1 LATGG
6 KGLTPTV
13 TVTTSKSQSG
23 VELELSSIMKA
34 ARTISGEIILN
45 RLVTKLMR
53 IIVENAGAQRGVLLL
68 EQNGRLM
75 LVAEWTLGQA
85 EEPTGQFRT
94 LAENETRMPT
104 AIVQYVT
111 RTGESVVIGNATSA
125 ELFTKDPYIVRA
137 KPRSVLCAPLVNQGR
152 RVGVVYL
159 ENNLVE
165 DAFTAERLQ
174 VLELLSAQAALSI
187 QNAEAYATLEQKVV
201 ERTAQLSERNQ
212 DLSNALEQLK
222 AAQEQ
227 LVMQEKLAALG
238 TTTAGIAH
246 EIKNPLNFINNFAQS
261 AVELTSELLETIES
275 NRERLDKDVASEFD
289 EILPMLQQSVQ
300 KVDEHGR
307 RANGILGQMLLHARG
322 ERSAREMVDLNQ
334 LIGRSILLGIEAIQ
348 RRDAHF
354 NVKVEHDL
362 DGAIGSLRIAPQ
374 DFTRVV
380 VNIVTNAWYA
390 LHEKRRSSGANF
402 EPTIKVTTR
411 DLPDRVEMRI
421 RDNGTG
427 IAPNAV
433 KRIFEPFFTTKPTG
447 DGTGLGLSIVHDII
461 VRDHRGTID
470 VATKVGEYTEIF
482 ISLPK

>member
-1 LATGG
+1 
-6 KGLTPTV
+6 
-13 TVTTSKSQSG
+13 
-23 VELELSSIMKA
+23 
-34 ARTISGEIILN
+34 
-45 RLVTKLMR
+45 
-53 IIVENAGAQRGVLLL
+53 
-68 EQNGRLM
+68 
-75 LVAEWTLGQA
+75 
-85 EEPTGQFRT
+85 
-94 LAENETRMPT
+94 
-104 AIVQYVT
+104 
-111 RTGESVVIGNATSA
+111 
-125 ELFTKDPYIVRA
+125 
-137 KPRSVLCAPLVNQGR
+137 VLCAPLVNQGR
-152 RVGVVYL
+152 RIGVAYL

-165 DAFTAERLQ
+165 DAFTAERLE

-261 AVELTSELLETIES
+261 AVDLTSELTDMIEN
-275 NRERLDKDVASEFD
+275 NRDTLHEDVASELN
-289 EILPMLQQSVQ
+289 EILPMLQQSV
-300 KVDEHGR
+300 KKIDEHGR

-322 ERSAREMVDLNQ
+322 ERSVREMVDFNQ
-334 LIGRSILLGIEAIQ
+334 LIDQSIPLGIEAIQ

-354 NVKVEHDL
+354 NVKIETDF
-362 DGAIGSLRIAPQ
+362 DATIGHFKLAAQ

-380 VNIVTNAWYA
+380 VNIITNSWYA
-390 LHEKRRSSGANF
+390 LHERRRSIGAKF
-402 EPTIKVTTR
+402 TPTIHVRTR
-411 DLPDRVEMRI
+411 NLRDRVEMRI

-433 KRIFEPFFTTKPTG
+433 KRIFEPFFTTKPAG
-447 DGTGLGLSIVHDII
+447 DGTGLGLSIVHDIV

-470 VATKVGEYTEIF
+470 ADTKVGEYTEIV
-482 ISLPK
+482 ITLPQL